1 MRIAI
6 AGVFSLGCCLP
17 AALAEAPKSQ
27 VADLRYS
34 VALYHYYQQ
43 DYLNALSELMV
54 ADARD
59 GIQGH
64 GDNPEIFV
72 GGISLAFGME
82 KRAEAIFNELL
93 QDARHPQSVRDAAWF
108 YLGKLHYL
116 RGHWLEAQQSF
127 ARVSDNFNPV
137 LAAELKAL

>member
-1 MRIAI
+1 AVRYQRMEVVVALCILRPVTLVVACRHLARSAV
-6 AGVFSLGCCLP
+6 AG
-17 AALAEAPKSQ
+17 ALLLICISTASWAEAPKNQ
-27 VADLRYS
+27 VADLRYG

-43 DYLNALSELMV
+43 DYLGALSELMV

-82 KRAEAIFNELL
+82 K
-93 QDARHPQSVRDAAWF
+93 
-108 YLGKLHYL
+108 
-116 RGHWLEAQQSF
+116 
-127 ARVSDNFNPV
+127 
-137 LAAELKAL
+137 